1 MVLRNSW
8 YEWTAGKLCKCY
20 KSKKILKN
28 IWLQLK
34 LVKIRRHINKG
45 KIVIYTEHYG
55 EIFYCTGRPHFAI
68 SKPDFY
74 MNERKCIFF
83 LYQAV

>member
-1 MVLRNSW
+1 
-8 YEWTAGKLCKCY
+8 
-20 KSKKILKN
+20 
-28 IWLQLK
+28 
-34 LVKIRRHINKG
+34 VKIRRHINKG

-83 LYQAV
+83 CIKQFKIFAIFIDFYLPVS